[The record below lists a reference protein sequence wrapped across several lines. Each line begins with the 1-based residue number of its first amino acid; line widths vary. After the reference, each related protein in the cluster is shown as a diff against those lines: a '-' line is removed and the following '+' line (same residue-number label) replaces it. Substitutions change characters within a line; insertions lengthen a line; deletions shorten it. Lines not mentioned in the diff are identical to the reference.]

1 MQVTN
6 LRAYL
11 CEIGMTVK
19 DFCEIIEYNHMY
31 VSGVLN
37 GKRLAT
43 HRLAREISRATGG
56 IVQIKAAPRKK
67 DQKQQQ
73 DSAA

>member
-6 LRAYL
+6 LKAYL
-11 CEIGMTVK
+11 GEIGMTIK

-37 GKRLAT
+37 GRRLAT

-56 IVQIKAAPRKK
+56 VVKLNAAPRKK
-67 DQKQQQ
+67 DRIQQQ